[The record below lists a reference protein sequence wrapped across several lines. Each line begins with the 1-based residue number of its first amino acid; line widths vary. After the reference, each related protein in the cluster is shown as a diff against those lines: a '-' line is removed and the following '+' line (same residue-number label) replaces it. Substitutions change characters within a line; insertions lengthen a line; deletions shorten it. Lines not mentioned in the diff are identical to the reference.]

1 MTELVRL
8 YLNAG
13 RLERFRRDSL
23 VQAGLV
29 LLAFGGL
36 CLAVV
41 FLEHMGSVGG
51 IVLLALSTAASIASM
66 VSVALQRRYTFTL
79 CDAQYADD
87 QSTAPEEVRAVS
99 ERYYRRLLVLK
110 GEESGPLQWI
120 SAFLQYAALIAGSVS
135 SALYLYNVIGSEGYI
150 YCLLGVTAAVF
161 LGFVLRIVLAM
172 QMESACSLFRVEMR
186 REIAFYRARAA
197 RDGVRVSQSTASV
210 LPVDHFLTDDLRVEY
225 HLLQKRSDVSMIG
238 WMIAF
243 VLLFASGLNDMAPAA
258 ALVLGCIFVAL
269 VLFLIVRM
277 VQLQRRI
284 NALWKANERSF
295 TESEID
301 ELRRSLQNA
310 YLRLQRRGNLLFLS
324 AIALAVVGAIVL
336 TAVGYGLGE
345 VDAASLW
352 ENFAGTAFL
361 LLLVFAV
368 AAFVIWAVV
377 YAMCRRRVAPMEKR
391 LSEMSAT
398 EKGV

>member
-87 QSTAPEEVRAVS
+87 QSTASEEARVVS

-120 SAFLQYAALIAGSVS
+120 ATILQYAALIAGSVS

-197 RDGVRVSQSTASV
+197 RDGVRVSQSTSSV

-225 HLLQKRSDVSMIG
+225 RLLQKRSDVSMIG

-243 VLLFASGLNDMAPAA
+243 VLLFASGLNDMAPMA
-258 ALVLGCIFVAL
+258 ALVLGCIFAAL

-295 TESEID
+295 TESEQD
-301 ELRRSLQNA
+301 ELRKDLQNG
-310 YLRLQRRGNLLFLS
+310 YLRLQRRGNMIFLS
-324 AIALAVVGAIVL
+324 AIVLAVVGAIAM

-345 VDAASLW
+345 VDAVSLW

-368 AAFVIWAVV
+368 AAFVIWVIM
-377 YAMCRRRVAPMEKR
+377 YAMYRRRVSPVEKR
-391 LSEMSAT
+391 LSEMNAT
-398 EKGV
+398 EKQV

>member
-110 GEESGPLQWI
+110 GEESGALSWI
-120 SAFLQYAALIAGSVS
+120 SAFLQYAALIAGSVG
-135 SALYLYNVIGSEGYI
+135 SALYLYDVIGSEGYI
-150 YCLLGVTAAVF
+150 FCLLGVTAAVF

-186 REIAFYRARAA
+186 REIAFYRARAT
-197 RDGVRVSQSTASV
+197 REGVKVSQSTASV

-225 HLLQKRSDVSMIG
+225 RLLQKRSDVSMIG

-243 VLLFASGLNDMAPAA
+243 VLLFASGLNDMAPTA
-258 ALVLGCIFVAL
+258 ALVLGCIFAAL

-324 AIALAVVGAIVL
+324 AIALAVIGAIVL

>member
-1 MTELVRL
+1 
-8 YLNAG
+8 
-13 RLERFRRDSL
+13 
-23 VQAGLV
+23 
-29 LLAFGGL
+29 
-36 CLAVV
+36 
-41 FLEHMGSVGG
+41 
-51 IVLLALSTAASIASM
+51 
-66 VSVALQRRYTFTL
+66 
-79 CDAQYADD
+79 
-87 QSTAPEEVRAVS
+87 
-99 ERYYRRLLVLK
+99 
-110 GEESGPLQWI
+110 
-120 SAFLQYAALIAGSVS
+120 
-135 SALYLYNVIGSEGYI
+135 
-150 YCLLGVTAAVF
+150 
-161 LGFVLRIVLAM
+161 
-172 QMESACSLFRVEMR
+172 
-186 REIAFYRARAA
+186 
-197 RDGVRVSQSTASV
+197 
-210 LPVDHFLTDDLRVEY
+210 
-225 HLLQKRSDVSMIG
+225 MIG

-243 VLLFASGLNDMAPAA
+243 VLLFASGLNDMAPMA
-258 ALVLGCIFVAL
+258 ALVLGCIFAAL

-336 TAVGYGLGE
+336 TAVGYALGE

-377 YAMCRRRVAPMEKR
+377 YAMCRRRVAPMEKS

>member
-110 GEESGPLQWI
+110 GEESGALSWI
-120 SAFLQYAALIAGSVS
+120 SAFLQYAALIAGSVG
-135 SALYLYNVIGSEGYI
+135 SALYLYDVIGSEGYI
-150 YCLLGVTAAVF
+150 FCLLGVTAAVF

-197 RDGVRVSQSTASV
+197 RDGVRVSQSTSSV

-225 HLLQKRSDVSMIG
+225 RLLQKRSDVSMIG

-243 VLLFASGLNDMAPAA
+243 VLLFASGLNDMAPTA
-258 ALVLGCIFVAL
+258 ALVLGCIFAAL

-324 AIALAVVGAIVL
+324 AIALAVIGAIVL
-336 TAVGYGLGE
+336 TAVGYALGE